1 MFVSELSNDLQLAI
15 ESLNADIVELYK
27 GFADHYHDQWDNGVK
42 QVNVTADFQDSVGKV
57 QKGCDQLGL
66 TKVARYYHVESDYY
80 DWPLRQRAFR
90 VLAPSPA
97 HMCKTVVMVNQ
108 GYSEKL
114 GLDESVY
121 PRYVCVVT
129 QYIAPVNTAKLLDYY
144 RGLVEKPAG
153 KKFYN
158 FRLAKHEISFEL
170 TGFRTGGVTP
180 IGMDKPIPIILA
192 DSITKL
198 SPSTFVMGAGHIDWK
213 IALPVQDFIK
223 ATNCLVLDLE

>member
-1 MFVSELSNDLQLAI
+1 MFVGELSNDLQLAI
-15 ESLNADIVELYK
+15 ESLNTDIVELYK
-27 GFADHYHDQWDNGVK
+27 VLADQYHDHWNHGIETPH
-42 QVNVTADFQDSVGKV
+42 VTADFEDSVGKV

-66 TKVARYYHVESDYY
+66 TKVARYHHVESDYY

-114 GLDESVY
+114 GLDSSVY

-129 QYIAPVNTAKLLDYY
+129 QYIAPVNTVKLLDYY

-158 FRLAKHEISFEL
+158 FRLAKHEASHHAPC
-170 TGFRTGGVTP
+170 FRTGGVTP
-180 IGMDKPIPIILA
+180 IGMDQPIPIILA
-192 DSITKL
+192 ESITKL

-213 IALPVQDFIK
+213 ITLPVQDFIK
-223 ATNCLVLDLE
+223 ATNCHVLDLE